1 MKKAIIIA
9 AGKGT
14 RLGNLTKDLP
24 KTLLKINKK
33 SMLDHQ
39 IDIYNKSGITDINV
53 IVGYQSHKFQNRS
66 IKMIHNT
73 DYENNNI
80 LESLFFAKD
89 IINDECIISY
99 SDIIFRNEV
108 VNKLVKD
115 NNPITIVVD
124 TKWKKSYKN
133 RTMHP
138 LSEAEKVQFD
148 DNQKLIKTGKSISLK
163 ETNAEFIGMLKL
175 NSEGVEI
182 FKKLYQI
189 AKTQYSNSTFFSAL
203 SFQQAYITDFLNY
216 LIYNNITV
224 NCLPIEGGWMEIDTP
239 QDYNNAQKFFN

>member
-1 MKKAIIIA
+1 
-9 AGKGT
+9 
-14 RLGNLTKDLP
+14 
-24 KTLLKINKK
+24 
-33 SMLDHQ
+33 MLDHQ

-148 DNQKLIKTGKSISLK
+148 DNQKLIKTGKSISL
-163 ETNAEFIGMLKL
+163 ERNECRIHWHA
-175 NSEGVEI
+175 
-182 FKKLYQI
+182 
-189 AKTQYSNSTFFSAL
+189 
-203 SFQQAYITDFLNY
+203 
-216 LIYNNITV
+216 
-224 NCLPIEGGWMEIDTP
+224 
-239 QDYNNAQKFFN
+239 